1 MKYLKKTFP
10 RFTPG
15 CIGMP
20 GKKLRVSAACVGVQ
34 GIRPE
39 SAREGLCL
47 PGIVWQL
54 QEGGD
59 SVQWQHFFSAGI
71 IMDPDK
77 DNQVNTPSLLEVLGS
92 VLASMFGVQSNR
104 RREQDFVHGKPSQYI
119 VIGLLVT
126 LVFILTVWGVVS
138 LVMKLAG
145 V

>member
-1 MKYLKKTFP
+1 M
-10 RFTPG
+10 
-15 CIGMP
+15 
-20 GKKLRVSAACVGVQ
+20 AA
-34 GIRPE
+34 
-39 SAREGLCL
+39 L
-47 PGIVWQL
+47 
-54 QEGGD
+54 
-59 SVQWQHFFSAGI
+59 FSAGI